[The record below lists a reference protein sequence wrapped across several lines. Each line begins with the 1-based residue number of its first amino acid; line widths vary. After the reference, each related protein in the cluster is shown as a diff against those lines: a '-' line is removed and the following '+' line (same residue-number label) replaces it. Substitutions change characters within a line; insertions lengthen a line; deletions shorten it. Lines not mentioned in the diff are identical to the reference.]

1 MPFLTRNVTTE
12 ADGLATFGRQQV
24 HQIVTTL
31 HALDD
36 QQLRAT
42 PSASELSVGAI
53 AHHVLAVVDG
63 NAHEIERATAR
74 AARAVIGDE
83 PVIHAPGED
92 DDPEL
97 GDPSLSVPDGATAA
111 TLGAALEQAGTRLE
125 EALRA
130 ADLDAPVPTPEAPW
144 YTGAEDWNV
153 RWLALHTIEEVAR
166 HAGQAD
172 VIRESIDG
180 KGAYELN
187 ALTDGETWPPAGW

>member
-12 ADGLATFGRQQV
+12 ADGLATFGSQQV
-24 HQIVTTL
+24 QQIITTL
-31 HALDD
+31 HALDP

-53 AHHVLAVVDG
+53 ANHVIAVVDG

-74 AARAVIGDE
+74 AADAAVGDA
-83 PVIHAPGED
+83 PVILGSGEVAED
-92 DDPEL
+92 LSDPTL
-97 GDPSLSVPDGATAA
+97 TVPDGASAA
-111 TLGAALEQAGTRLE
+111 SLSDALEQAGTRLE

-130 ADLDAPVPTPEAPW
+130 ADLDAPVPTPDAPW

-187 ALTDGETWPPAGW
+187 ALTDGENWPPAGW